1 MSYVLDLQKETTIY
15 TQNKTEFQKEKDYEN
30 IEMCES
36 KGCLSV
42 NI

>member
-1 MSYVLDLQKETTIY
+1 MSYVLGSQKEITIY
-15 TQNKTEFQKEKDYEN
+15 TQNKTKFQKEKSYEN
-30 IEMCES
+30 IGMYES

>member
-1 MSYVLDLQKETTIY
+1 MGNAIGFII
-15 TQNKTEFQKEKDYEN
+15 NKKEKSYEN
-30 IEMCES
+30 IGMCES